1 MTKFK
6 LDSSKLKEFV
16 DDNFKFDENRRKFFK
31 QVENTVKNGESAV
44 NSNFSFCYSVFKRL
58 VLQTSKNKGLFGNR
72 LI

>member
-31 QVENTVKNGESAV
+31 QVENTVKVAV